1 MKERLFVYGTLGP
14 NRPNEHILKNIGGIF
29 EDATVKGTLYEKG
42 WGAELGYPGIILDTK
57 GIIVKGFLFS
67 SDRINDHWSELD
79 KFEGEAY
86 ERILTKVVMENK
98 TIVDAFIYVLKQ

>member
-14 NRPNEHILKNIGGIF
+14 NRPNEHILKNIGGTF
-29 EDATVKGTLYEKG
+29 EEASVKGILHEKG
-42 WGAELGYPGIILDTK
+42 WGAEMGYPGIILDIN

-67 SDRINDHWSELD
+67 SNKISEHWSELD

-86 ERILTKVVMENK
+86 KRIITKVETNNK
-98 TIVDAFIYVLKQ
+98 TIVKAFIYVLK